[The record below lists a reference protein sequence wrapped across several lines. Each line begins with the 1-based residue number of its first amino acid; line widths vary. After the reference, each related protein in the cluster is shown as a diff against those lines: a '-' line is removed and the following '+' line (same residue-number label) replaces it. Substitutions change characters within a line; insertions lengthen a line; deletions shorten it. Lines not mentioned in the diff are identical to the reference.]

1 MAAGPCPQS
10 RCPGKGPSRRGAGSP
25 PQGGRTRQAAWGGGG
40 EVRSRPARGRLTLR
54 LLPPCSVEESGPAFP
69 PLLPPAARNPQV
81 TVSRAYKEAQVAAP
95 CVSRPASEIG
105 SWLRSRRKKPTQ
117 GSFLEST
124 SRVTLQPGT
133 QLQMGTLCAWSRLPR
148 GPSASTGSGVHPRGQ
163 DDAEGRSALRDAA
176 LDGRQGTSLPTP
188 RPRRAELARPWGPA
202 PSTWCVSPG
211 LRLHSAAVRTDVLS
225 RAQTVLGCARDV
237 FILRRSEDPDVEPRR
252 QTEPSPGPPSLAGTA
267 AQRPRGSQEIK
278 PCLSPLPQSV
288 QGTRSNSRTTLVLR
302 PALPHGHSDLLAS
315 SLKVR
320 VITGAPGPNT
330 NPSGA
335 MDKDQRRH
343 SDPGA
348 VRVSPRAAP
357 TSPAPPPLLADVP

>member
-1 MAAGPCPQS
+1 MPTVTLPRERALEEGCRVTS
-10 RCPGKGPSRRGAGSP
+10 PGGTHQAGSVGWGR
-25 PQGGRTRQAAWGGGG
+25 GGQIQTGPGTPDTAA
-40 EVRSRPARGRLTLR
+40 
-54 LLPPCSVEESGPAFP
+54 LPPCLVEESGPAFP

-105 SWLRSRRKKPTQ
+105 SWLHSRRKKPTQ

-124 SRVTLQPGT
+124 SRVTLQPRT
-133 QLQMGTLCAWSRLPR
+133 QLQTGTLCAWSRLPR
-148 GPSASTGSGVHPRGQ
+148 GPSGSTGSGVHPRGQ

-176 LDGRQGTSLPTP
+176 LDGGQGTSLPTP
-188 RPRRAELARPWGPA
+188 RPGRAELARPWGPA

-267 AQRPRGSQEIK
+267 AQRPRGSQETK
-278 PCLSPLPQSV
+278 PCLSPLPRSV
-288 QGTRSNSRTTLVLR
+288 QGTRLNSRTTLVLR
-302 PALPHGHSDLLAS
+302 PELPHGHSDPLAS

-320 VITGAPGPNT
+320 VITGAPAPNT
-330 NPSGA
+330 NLSGA
-335 MDKDQRRH
+335 TDKDQRRH
-343 SDPGA
+343 TDPGA